1 MSALTKSLNDHFGL
15 IGVIIAAILGL
26 QVATDGNSESL
37 NALQNEF
44 QLSRQEQRHEMAV
57 ILKSVEE
64 LREDSK
70 TAIQRA
76 NMALWLERAR
86 RAPSLA
92 ELPEFPSTN

>member
-1 MSALTKSLNDHFGL
+1 MSALSKSLNDHFGL

-26 QVATDGNSESL
+26 QVATDDNSESL
-37 NALQNEF
+37 NALQSEF
-44 QLSRQEQRHEMAV
+44 QLSRQEQRYEMSV

-70 TAIQRA
+70 SAIRRA

-86 RAPSLA
+86 RTKSLA
-92 ELPEFPSTN
+92 DLPDFPSN

>member
-1 MSALTKSLNDHFGL
+1 MSALTKSLNEHFGL

-64 LREDSK
+64 LRDDSK

-86 RAPSLA
+86 RTQSLA
-92 ELPEFPSTN
+92 DLPDFPTN